1 MNPYQIR
8 LEVSGAAACFTRP
21 EFKVERVSYDCMPPS
36 AAVGILKSVYWH
48 PGMDWAIERI
58 HVCKPIRFATIVRNE
73 VQLKGNGREAAA
85 CYRRRTIPKGVFAA
99 DVRTQRSTRYL
110 KDVRYVIE
118 AHPILLDGALHDG
131 DSLTKFFQI
140 FLRRARKGQCFS
152 PAYLGC
158 REFPVER
165 MQLLRMDDPVEHE
178 DVPDKPLGFMLY
190 AIDYHDPKHIRPAF
204 FSAELRDGVVE
215 VAGKE
220 IYR

>member
-21 EFKVERVSYDCMPPS
+21 EFKVERVSYDCMTPS
-36 AAVGILKSVYWH
+36 AAVGILKAVYWH
-48 PGMDWAIERI
+48 PGMDWEIERI
-58 HVCKPIRFATIVRNE
+58 HVCKPIRFDAFVRSG
-73 VQLKGNGREAAA
+73 VARKGNGREAAA
-85 CYRRRTIPKGVFAA
+85 CYRRQTIPKGISAA
-99 DVRTQRSTRYL
+99 DDRTQRSTLYL
-110 KDVRYVIE
+110 KDVSYVIE
-118 AHPILLDGALHDG
+118 AHPILLDGALHGG
-131 DSLTKFFQI
+131 DSLMKFFQI
-140 FLRRARKGQCFS
+140 FLRRARKGQWFA

-165 MQLLRMDDPVEHE
+165 MRLLRMGEPVEHE
-178 DVPDKPLGFMLY
+178 HVLDKSLGFMLY
-190 AIDYHDPKHIRPAF
+190 AIDYRDSAHIQPSF